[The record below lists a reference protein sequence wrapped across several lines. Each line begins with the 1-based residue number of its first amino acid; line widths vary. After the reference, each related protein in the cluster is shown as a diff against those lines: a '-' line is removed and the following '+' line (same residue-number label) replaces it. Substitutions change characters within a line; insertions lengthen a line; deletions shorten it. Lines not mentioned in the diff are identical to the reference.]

1 MRVKLKEVAAVGAQ
15 APPLAEGSRIKMVPF
30 LDREKE

>member
-15 APPLAEGSRIKMVPF
+15 APTLAEGSRIKMVPS